1 MTNNALEMNYK
12 CTKQKTIQT
21 LNSMMEKNHRMYNDG
36 DLVECKV
43 MEKLAKREEM
53 EMSSNMQGDGDNLQ
67 NTRQLTQ
74 NVQQKAMEEK
84 KLDRNT

>member
-1 MTNNALEMNYK
+1 
-12 CTKQKTIQT
+12 
-21 LNSMMEKNHRMYNDG
+21 MMEKNHRMYNDG

-43 MEKLAKREEM
+43 MEKLAKHEEM

-74 NVQQKAMEEK
+74 IVQQKEMEEK
-84 KLDRNT
+84 KT

>member
-1 MTNNALEMNYK
+1 
-12 CTKQKTIQT
+12 
-21 LNSMMEKNHRMYNDG
+21 MYNDG

-53 EMSSNMQGDGDNLQ
+53 EMSSNMQGDGDKLQ

-74 NVQQKAMEEK
+74 IIQHKAMEEK
-84 KLDRNT
+84 